1 VVANWSAA
9 VEPVTV
15 SVEVPEGRDDV
26 YAFLDRLANH
36 ESFTDHLMKDWEY
49 SGPAAGVGAKAKAR
63 VTTPGANETISIEVL
78 DADPP
83 RRIIEENVGARG
95 RRRARGTYTLEELP
109 GGGTRISFEFAWLEA
124 PRLERLG
131 APLTRAFM
139 RRANGRSMRRLART
153 LAARSA
159 AA

>member
-1 VVANWSAA
+1 MSMKPVA
-9 VEPVTV
+9 V
-15 SVEVPEGRDDV
+15 SVRVPDSREDV

-36 ESFTDHLMKDWEY
+36 ESFTDHLMVDWEY
-49 SGPAAGVGAKAKAR
+49 SGPPAGVGAKAKAQ
-63 VTTPGANETISIEVL
+63 VTAPGSNEIISIEVL
-78 DADPP
+78 EADPP
-83 RRIIEENVGARG
+83 RRIVEENIGADG
-95 RRRARGTYTLEELP
+95 RRRAHGTYTLEELP
-109 GGGTRISFEFAWLEA
+109 ESGTRVSFEFAWLEA

-139 RRANGRSMRRLART
+139 RRANGKSMRRLART

>member
-1 VVANWSAA
+1 M
-9 VEPVTV
+9 EPVTV
-15 SVEVPEGRDDV
+15 SVDVPDSREDV

-49 SGPAAGVGAKAKAR
+49 SGPRVGVGAKARAK
-63 VTTPGANETISIEVL
+63 VTAPGANEIISIEVL
-78 DADPP
+78 EADPP
-83 RRIIEENVGARG
+83 RRIVEENVGARG

-109 GGGTRISFEFAWLEA
+109 EGGTRISFEFAWLEA

-153 LAARSA
+153 LGARSPA
-159 AA
+159 